1 MKDLSI
7 PTMKTQESID
17 LSISIYKEIPSI
29 FQDLR
34 KYSEDEL
41 DTPLGEGKRSAKGML
56 IHVLNCDW
64 VVNEQIYLALLK
76 KTPKVIRIHPERD
89 FGKKIP
95 LGNLSFSELVDYYAL
110 RRRILISILEDL
122 KPKDW
127 DRSIEQEGKA
137 RKETV
142 YLLARGTAIHEYHH
156 ASVAKTMMHKMFDS

>member
-1 MKDLSI
+1 LK
-7 PTMKTQESID
+7 
-17 LSISIYKEIPSI
+17 
-29 FQDLR
+29 
-34 KYSEDEL
+34 KYREDEL

-76 KTPKVIRIHPERD
+76 KTPKVMRIHPERD
-89 FGKKIP
+89 FGKRIQ
-95 LGNLSFSELVDYYAL
+95 LGNLSFSELADYYTL
-110 RRRILISILEDL
+110 RRRILISVLENL

-142 YLLARGTAIHEYHH
+142 YLLVRGTAIHEYHH
-156 ASVAKTMMHKMFDS
+156 ANVAKKMMDRIFQ